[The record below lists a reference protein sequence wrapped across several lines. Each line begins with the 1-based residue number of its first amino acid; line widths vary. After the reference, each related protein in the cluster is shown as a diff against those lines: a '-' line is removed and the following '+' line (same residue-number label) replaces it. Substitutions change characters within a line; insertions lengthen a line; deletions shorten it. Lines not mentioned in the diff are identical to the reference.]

1 MGKKEYYEETIKTL
15 RLNDTKLLQFRI
27 LLLIGVFAFG
37 NLYHEHNDRMLL
49 WIAGG
54 LFIALVFT
62 LYFGI
67 KNHQKIQQMHDE
79 YLSHLKEI

>member
-15 RLNDTKLLQFRI
+15 RLNDTKLLQFGI
-27 LLLIGVFAFG
+27 LLLIGIFAFG
-37 NLYHEHNDRMLL
+37 NLNHEHNDRILL
-49 WIAGG
+49 WIVGG
-54 LFIALVFT
+54 LLTVLMFT
-62 LYFGI
+62 IYFGI